1 MQLPHSQARQ
11 KYIEQIKVVEANLK
25 DATSGEK
32 DKALLAQVQKRLDSL
47 AEKYQFSKEI
57 GTARYKLYELQA
69 LVHYFNGHDDDAL
82 DFINQAIDTR
92 GETYA
97 KAEKIK
103 QRLSLGDSY
112 VTKTVN
118 PDKMTKEQRRK
129 QKIGLEGWLALF
141 VVGQILALLITI
153 FRFFADGFMSSSDIS
168 ALNEYQHGL
177 GDTLQALTAFE
188 NVAIVVYVALIITT
202 LVLLFRWRKLAKP
215 FAIAT
220 LIFAAVYGTIDYA
233 VASSVFESS
242 GLSGNTEIQAMMSK
256 YSGDVGRSVIGAF
269 IWVPYFLISKRV
281 KRTLIK

>member
-47 AEKYQFSKEI
+47 AEKYQFSEEI

-69 LVHYFNGHDDDAL
+69 LIHYFNGHDDDAL

-112 VTKTVN
+112 VTKTSN

-129 QKIGLEGWLALF
+129 QKIGLEGWLA
-141 VVGQILALLITI
+141 
-153 FRFFADGFMSSSDIS
+153 FFCCRNRHINSI
-168 ALNEYQHGL
+168 
-177 GDTLQALTAFE
+177 
-188 NVAIVVYVALIITT
+188 
-202 LVLLFRWRKLAKP
+202 
-215 FAIAT
+215 
-220 LIFAAVYGTIDYA
+220 
-233 VASSVFESS
+233 
-242 GLSGNTEIQAMMSK
+242 
-256 YSGDVGRSVIGAF
+256 
-269 IWVPYFLISKRV
+269 
-281 KRTLIK
+281 